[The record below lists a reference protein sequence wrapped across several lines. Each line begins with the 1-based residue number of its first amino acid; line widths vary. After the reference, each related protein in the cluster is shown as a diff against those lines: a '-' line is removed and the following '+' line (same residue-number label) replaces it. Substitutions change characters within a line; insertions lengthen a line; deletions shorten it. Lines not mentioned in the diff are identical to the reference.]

1 MSLDEINSEIRKTR
15 LARKNNLIVVS
26 PAEMIRIIDGVYNY
40 NDELKCIEAPLPLNR
55 GSWRGSLRTSYFRHL
70 NTLVKECQK
79 YLENYEPTVRI
90 KSVPVFFRVI
100 YDG

>member
-70 NTLVKECQK
+70 KTLVKEFQK
-79 YLENYEPTVRI
+79 YPDDFEAINRI
-90 KSVPVFFRVI
+90 NNLLL
-100 YDG
+100 

>member
-55 GSWRGSLRTSYFRHL
+55 GSWRGSLQTSALRHL
-70 NTLVKECQK
+70 EECNCPLSYQ
-79 YLENYEPTVRI
+79 PSDIIHQT
-90 KSVPVFFRVI
+90 SQ
-100 YDG
+100 G